1 MGKTADA
8 IEDGIAIA
16 AGAARMSGED
26 HILVSAVRGDGPFHR
41 ERVGRSALT
50 TARLLCES
58 RGIPMTASVDKLEA
72 DSMPAADL
80 YALLDELA
88 RLADEQARAAK
99 HMRRQR
105 QKAAVT
111 VGRSLGTHEYVS
123 RDRYNLRKRQKQYEG
138 VAARLKEFAGDPIQV
153 ESLVEQA
160 RDLAWYD
167 LQANIERRL
176 DLLAH
181 RPQNEPGY
189 AEQREERLDALT
201 TVDLAQLDEERR
213 RQLKAL
219 GKEIRLASGAV
230 DLPRDA
236 DS

>member
-16 AGAARMSGED
+16 AAAARMSVKN
-26 HILVSAVRGDGPFHR
+26 HILVSAIREDEPFDR
-41 ERVGRSALT
+41 ERVGAF
-50 TARLLCES
+50 AQKVLL
-58 RGIPMTASVDKLEA
+58 G
-72 DSMPAADL
+72 
-80 YALLDELA
+80 
-88 RLADEQARAAK
+88 LADEQARAAK